1 MIIIMQ
7 RIIQISDELFWGYN
21 KIVEVD
27 KYKSFE
33 ELGLVIKKD
42 LILMLKMNNL
52 EILKEKAE
60 KLNLHNHNYDS
71 YEEMI
76 KINDDSIIYL
86 CGHC

>member
-1 MIIIMQ
+1 MQ

>member
-1 MIIIMQ
+1 MQ

-76 KINDDSIIYL
+76 KTNDDSIIYL